1 MQPLLCVA
9 ATNQP
14 AFPHLRAA
22 FLSSPHIENK
32 DSVKWSARKQVQVAD
47 VIKKP
52 WQGWLQAN
60 QMRR

>member
-1 MQPLLCVA
+1 MQ
-9 ATNQP
+9 QIEHES
-14 AFPHLRAA
+14 PHLVAA
-22 FLSSPHIENK
+22 FLSSPHVENK
-32 DSVKWSARKQVQVAD
+32 DSVKRSAGKQVQVAD